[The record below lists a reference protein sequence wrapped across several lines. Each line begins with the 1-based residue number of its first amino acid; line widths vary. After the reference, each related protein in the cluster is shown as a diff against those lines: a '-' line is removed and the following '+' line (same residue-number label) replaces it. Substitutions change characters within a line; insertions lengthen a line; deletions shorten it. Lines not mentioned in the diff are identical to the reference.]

1 MHRWFGDHSPVEIFT
16 PDSGIQLNSLPAA
29 QQLGSGLCYL
39 YQMFSLL
46 TRFILYFA
54 HLAMS
59 KTVSQID
66 QKSYNLLLESI
77 SDHAIMILDQEG
89 YIINW
94 SRGAEQINGYTESE
108 VLGKHFSIFYTK
120 EDMEKS
126 QPEKNL
132 KKVRDTGGLEY
143 KAWRVRKDGSEYWAN
158 IVFTAL
164 KNNSGE
170 TIGFGKVIHDLS
182 KQVQTE
188 ERISLLNKE
197 LENRLQQ
204 SQSEISDYK
213 HALDES
219 AIVAITDQKG
229 IIKHVNDNFCKI
241 SKYSK
246 EELLGQDHRIINS
259 GFHSKEFIRN
269 LWVTIANG
277 KIWRGELRNK
287 AKDAT
292 HYWVDTTIVPFLNEQ
307 GKPYQYLAIRSDIT
321 QRKLAEEQLLK
332 ANEDLEN
339 KVRERTLELT
349 HALEKEKELNEMK
362 SRFVSM
368 ASHEFRTPLSAI
380 LSSTSL
386 IEHYL
391 SPEQEEKRK
400 KHVERIKSSVKNLTS
415 ILDDFL
421 SLEKLEQ
428 GKVESHNSEFNL
440 KEFIEDAIE
449 EMEGMSK
456 KKQQEINFDYD
467 GPEEVYQDKKILRNV
482 LLNLLSNAIK
492 YSPEGKSVYV
502 SAQIINEQVTFKV
515 KDEGIGIPLEAQKNL
530 FDKFFRARNAVN
542 IQGTGLGLNIV
553 KRYVEL
559 LDGTIS
565 FDSKENAGS
574 CFTVQI
580 PKIKKD

>member
-1 MHRWFGDHSPVEIFT
+1 L
-16 PDSGIQLNSLPAA
+16 QK
-29 QQLGSGLCYL
+29 LGSGFLL
-39 YQMFSLL
+39 WQKFSLL

-54 HLAMS
+54 HLVMS

-94 SRGAEQINGYTESE
+94 NRGAEQINGYTESE
-108 VLGKHFSIFYTK
+108 VLGKHFSIFYTR
-120 EDMEKS
+120 EDTEKS

-132 KKVRDTGGLEY
+132 QKVIDTGGLEY
-143 KAWRVRKDGSEYWAN
+143 KAWRVRKDGSVYWAN

-164 KNNSGE
+164 KNDRGE
-170 TIGFGKVIHDLS
+170 IIGYGKVIHDLS

-246 EELLGQDHRIINS
+246 DELLGQDHRIINS
-259 GFHSKEFIRN
+259 GYHSKDFIRN

-287 AKDAT
+287 AKDESY
-292 HYWVDTTIVPFLNEQ
+292 YWVDTTIVPFLNEH

-386 IEHYL
+386 MEHYVN
-391 SPEQEEKRK
+391 PDQEDKRK

-428 GKVESHNSEFNL
+428 GKVESHNSEFNFR
-440 KEFIEDAIE
+440 EFIEDAIE
-449 EMEGMSK
+449 EMHGMSK
-456 KKQQEINFDYD
+456 KKQQEIHLQYD
-467 GPEEVYQDKKILRNV
+467 GPEQVYQDKKILRNV

-492 YSPEGKSVYV
+492 YSPEGKTIFISSEIKDERVNL
-502 SAQIINEQVTFKV
+502 AV

-559 LDGTIS
+559 LDGIIS
-565 FDSKENAGS
+565 FNSIENAGTV
-574 CFTVQI
+574 FTVSF
-580 PKIKKD
+580 PRYKKD

>member
-1 MHRWFGDHSPVEIFT
+1 L
-16 PDSGIQLNSLPAA
+16 QK
-29 QQLGSGLCYL
+29 LGSGFLL
-39 YQMFSLL
+39 WQKFSLL

-54 HLAMS
+54 HLVMS

-108 VLGKHFSIFYTK
+108 VLGKHFSIFYTR
-120 EDMEKS
+120 EDTEKS

-132 KKVRDTGGLEY
+132 QKVIDTGGLEY
-143 KAWRVRKDGSEYWAN
+143 KAWRVRKDGSVYWAN

-164 KNNSGE
+164 KNDRGE
-170 TIGFGKVIHDLS
+170 IIGYGKVIHDLS

-246 EELLGQDHRIINS
+246 DELLGQDHRIINS
-259 GFHSKEFIRN
+259 GYHSKDFIRN

-287 AKDAT
+287 AKDESY
-292 HYWVDTTIVPFLNEQ
+292 YWVDTTIVPFLNEH

-386 IEHYL
+386 MEHYVN
-391 SPEQEEKRK
+391 PDQEDKRK

-428 GKVESHNSEFNL
+428 GKVESHNSEFNFR
-440 KEFIEDAIE
+440 EFIEDAIE
-449 EMEGMSK
+449 EMHGMSK
-456 KKQQEINFDYD
+456 KKQQEIHLQYD
-467 GPEEVYQDKKILRNV
+467 GPEQVYQDKKILRNV

-492 YSPEGKSVYV
+492 YSPEGKTIFISSEIKDERVNL
-502 SAQIINEQVTFKV
+502 AV

-559 LDGTIS
+559 LDGIIS
-565 FDSKENAGS
+565 FNSIENAGTV
-574 CFTVQI
+574 FTVSF
-580 PKIKKD
+580 PRYKKD